1 MNVDSLYV
9 HALEGRVRIKIPQVK
24 GADRKAQE
32 VEHRLRQTAGV
43 EYVSA
48 NSTTGNVLILYNPR
62 LMDQD
67 DIISSLKEWGYLSH
81 SQLGG

>member
-48 NSTTGNVLILYNPR
+48 NSTTGECPDPLQSPPH
-62 LMDQD
+62 
-67 DIISSLKEWGYLSH
+67 GP
-81 SQLGG
+81 G